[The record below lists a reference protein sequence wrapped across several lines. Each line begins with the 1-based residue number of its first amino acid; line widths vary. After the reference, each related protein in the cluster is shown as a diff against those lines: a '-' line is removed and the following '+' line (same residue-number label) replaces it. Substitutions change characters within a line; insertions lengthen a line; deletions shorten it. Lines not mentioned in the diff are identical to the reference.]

1 MRSLNRSGR
10 RYALLDI
17 ETTEPLLPICPSP
30 HISGVAVL
38 VRRKGRPVDFWMEEL
53 PKGACTPED
62 LMRRIGDKSGLRT
75 LKACIRDEIRPP
87 VQSTRL
93 PSLTVAVC
101 TRDRPEQLARCLKSL
116 LSMEPSAFGVPVSM
130 EILVIDNAS
139 STAETRTLADS
150 FPGVSNFL
158 EPRPGLDF
166 ARNRALKEARGDLLA
181 YVDDD
186 VIVDPGW
193 LAGLMEA
200 WMEHP
205 DAAAFTGQ
213 VLPYELATKAQ
224 ILFEKR
230 GGFRRGFDTI
240 RYARKLD
247 GHPAY
252 PFSAGV
258 FGTGA
263 NMAFQARI
271 LKRLNGFDEALDTG
285 PPLPAA
291 GDHDIFC
298 RLIREGYA
306 IVYKPELL
314 AFHEHRRELKALLRQ
329 YWSWG
334 LGVMALVD
342 KWNQT
347 DPIQRPKLRYLTRAW
362 FSSRLRELAG
372 CFIGKAPTPVYMV
385 LAEIAGGIAGL
396 MGGYARSVRRIDRI
410 REQFPC
416 SVEGESSKQ

>member
-1 MRSLNRSGR
+1 MKSLNRSGR

-17 ETTEPLLPICPSP
+17 ETTKATPPLGLSS
-30 HISGVAVL
+30 HMSGVAVL

-53 PKGACTPED
+53 PKEVCTPED
-62 LMRRIGDKSGLRT
+62 LMRRIGDKSGLQT
-75 LKACIRDEIRPP
+75 LKACIRDELRPP
-87 VQSTRL
+87 VRSTRL

-101 TRDRPEQLARCLKSL
+101 TRDRPKRLARCLKSL
-116 LSMEPSAFGVPVSM
+116 LSMETSAFGLSVSM
-130 EILVIDNAS
+130 EILVIDNAP
-139 STAETRTLADS
+139 STSETSTLADS
-150 FPGVSNFL
+150 LPGVSYFL
-158 EPRPGLDF
+158 ESRPGLDF
-166 ARNRALKEARGDLLA
+166 ARNRALKEAGGDLLA

-186 VIVDPGW
+186 VIADSGW

-213 VLPYELATKAQ
+213 VLPYQLSTKAQ

-230 GGFRRGFDTI
+230 GGFRRGFNTI
-240 RYARKLD
+240 RYAQKLD

-263 NMAFQARI
+263 NMAFRTRI

-298 RLIREGYA
+298 RLIRGGYS
-306 IVYKPELL
+306 IVYKPEFLV
-314 AFHEHRRELKALLRQ
+314 FHEHRRELKALLRQ

-334 LGVMALVD
+334 LGVMALAG
-342 KWNQT
+342 KWQQT
-347 DPIQRPKLRYLTRAW
+347 DPTQCRKLRYLIRAW
-362 FSSRLRELAG
+362 FSSHLRELAG
-372 CFIGKAPTPVYMV
+372 CFIGKGPIPVYMV

-396 MGGYARSVRRIDRI
+396 MGGYARSVRRIERI

-416 SVEGESSKQ
+416 APKAQSRKQ